1 MTKLSFIDISSFN
14 LMTSLNH
21 IKKNGALEKQWQY
34 KKKNAIAEDMT
45 ELQRKNAEYKS
56 FFEKLEEQNGDE
68 TLQRIMSKWQA
79 GGKLS
84 ANEMLYL
91 QKTNPTLYQ
100 QVVNS
105 EREAE
110 AYEEELRRCETK
122 DEVRRLKMNKIN
134 ASIAKM
140 QSAERAGV
148 PEGARLALAQAELH
162 KIQQIERIT
171 LKFIESGEFDK
182 LPTDAEKFEAEQAIK
197 ETQREILRGDDSEV
211 AEQSSEIKNQEE
223 ENRKQETG
231 EVKTATTEEI
241 AEAVEKLVG
250 KNTKTEFKIGD
261 NKRNETEIELSDEF
275 RKIKNSKVKKAYVK
289 AVMDYNVN
297 Q

>member
-1 MTKLSFIDISSFN
+1 
-14 LMTSLNH
+14 
-21 IKKNGALEKQWQY
+21 
-34 KKKNAIAEDMT
+34 
-45 ELQRKNAEYKS
+45 
-56 FFEKLEEQNGDE
+56 
-68 TLQRIMSKWQA
+68 MSKWQA

-100 QVVNS
+100 QVVNA

-134 ASIAKM
+134 ASIAKI

-148 PEGARLALAQAELH
+148 PEGARLALAQAELN

-171 LKFIESGEFDK
+171 TKFIESGEFDK

-197 ETQREILRGDDSEV
+197 EAQREILRG
-211 AEQSSEIKNQEE
+211 EE
-223 ENRKQETG
+223 SG
-231 EVKTATTEEI
+231 I
-241 AEAVEKLVG
+241 
-250 KNTKTEFKIGD
+250 
-261 NKRNETEIELSDEF
+261 ETEIKSESSETNVKETESVKTDEAVKIHGDDSF
-275 RKIKNSKVKKAYVK
+275 EIKIETKSEIGDSKRTVEEIENSQEYKKIKGNKVKKTYVK
-289 AVMDYNVN
+289 VATDFNPKVAE
-297 Q
+297 

>member
-197 ETQREILRGDDSEV
+197 EAQREILRG
-211 AEQSSEIKNQEE
+211 EE
-223 ENRKQETG
+223 SG
-231 EVKTATTEEI
+231 I
-241 AEAVEKLVG
+241 
-250 KNTKTEFKIGD
+250 
-261 NKRNETEIELSDEF
+261 ETEIKSESSETNVKETESVKTDEAVKIHGDDSF
-275 RKIKNSKVKKAYVK
+275 EIKIETKSEIGDSKRTVEEIENSQEYKKIKGNKVKKTYVK
-289 AVMDYNVN
+289 VATDFNPKVAE
-297 Q
+297 

>member
-1 MTKLSFIDISSFN
+1 
-14 LMTSLNH
+14 MTSLNH
-21 IKKNGALEKQWQY
+21 IKKNGTLEKQWQY
-34 KKKNAIAEDMT
+34 KKKNAITEDMT

-182 LPTDAEKFEAEQAIK
+182 LPTDAEKFEAEQAIEEAK
-197 ETQREILRGDDSEV
+197 RKILRGDDS
-211 AEQSSEIKNQEE
+211 AEDTEIRAQGTKTVEE
-223 ENRKQETG
+223 TGNRNQETG
-231 EVKTATTEEI
+231 EVKTATSEEI

-250 KNTKTEFKIGD
+250 KNEKQEFKIGD

-275 RKIKNSKVKKAYVK
+275 RKIKNSKAKKAYIK
-289 AVMDYNVN
+289 AVLDYNIN
-297 Q
+297 SEK

>member
-1 MTKLSFIDISSFN
+1 
-14 LMTSLNH
+14 
-21 IKKNGALEKQWQY
+21 
-34 KKKNAIAEDMT
+34 MT

-197 ETQREILRGDDSEV
+197 EAQREILRG
-211 AEQSSEIKNQEE
+211 EE
-223 ENRKQETG
+223 SG
-231 EVKTATTEEI
+231 I
-241 AEAVEKLVG
+241 
-250 KNTKTEFKIGD
+250 
-261 NKRNETEIELSDEF
+261 ETEIKSESSETNVKETESVKTDEAVKIHGDDSF
-275 RKIKNSKVKKAYVK
+275 EIKIETKSEIGDSKRTVEEIENSQEYKKIKGNKVKKTYVK
-289 AVMDYNVN
+289 VATDFNPKVAE
-297 Q
+297 

>member
-1 MTKLSFIDISSFN
+1 
-14 LMTSLNH
+14 MTSLNH

-34 KKKNAIAEDMT
+34 KKKNAITEDMT

-100 QVVNS
+100 QVVNA

-110 AYEEELRRCETK
+110 VYEEELRRCETK

-134 ASIAKM
+134 ASIAKI

-148 PEGARLALAQAELH
+148 PEGARLALAQAELN

-171 LKFIESGEFDK
+171 TKFIESGEFDK
-182 LPTDAEKFEAEQAIK
+182 FPTDAEKFEAEQAIK
-197 ETQREILRGDDSEV
+197 EAQREILRG
-211 AEQSSEIKNQEE
+211 EE
-223 ENRKQETG
+223 SG
-231 EVKTATTEEI
+231 I
-241 AEAVEKLVG
+241 
-250 KNTKTEFKIGD
+250 
-261 NKRNETEIELSDEF
+261 ETEIKSESSETNVKETESVKTDEAVKIHGDDSF
-275 RKIKNSKVKKAYVK
+275 EIKIETKSEIGDSKRTVEEIENSQEYKKIKGNKVKKTYVK
-289 AVMDYNVN
+289 VATDFNPKVAE
-297 Q
+297 

>member
-1 MTKLSFIDISSFN
+1 MSFVDISSFN

-34 KKKNAIAEDMT
+34 KKKNAITEDMT

-100 QVVNS
+100 QVVNA

-134 ASIAKM
+134 ASIAKI

-148 PEGARLALAQAELH
+148 PEGARLALAQAELN

-171 LKFIESGEFDK
+171 TKFIESGEFDK

-197 ETQREILRGDDSEV
+197 EAQREILRG
-211 AEQSSEIKNQEE
+211 EE
-223 ENRKQETG
+223 SG
-231 EVKTATTEEI
+231 I
-241 AEAVEKLVG
+241 
-250 KNTKTEFKIGD
+250 
-261 NKRNETEIELSDEF
+261 ETEIKSESSETNVKETESVKTDEAVKIHGDDSF
-275 RKIKNSKVKKAYVK
+275 EIKIETKSEIGDSKRTVEEIENSQEYKKIKGNKVKKTYVK
-289 AVMDYNVN
+289 VATDFNPKVAE
-297 Q
+297 

>member
-1 MTKLSFIDISSFN
+1 
-14 LMTSLNH
+14 MTSLNH

-34 KKKNAIAEDMT
+34 KKKNAITEDMT

-100 QVVNS
+100 QVVNA

-134 ASIAKM
+134 ASIAKI

-148 PEGARLALAQAELH
+148 PEGARLALAQAELN

-171 LKFIESGEFDK
+171 TQFIESGEFDK

-197 ETQREILRGDDSEV
+197 EAQREILRG
-211 AEQSSEIKNQEE
+211 EE
-223 ENRKQETG
+223 SG
-231 EVKTATTEEI
+231 I
-241 AEAVEKLVG
+241 
-250 KNTKTEFKIGD
+250 
-261 NKRNETEIELSDEF
+261 ETEIKSESSETNVKETESVKTDEAVKIYGDDSF
-275 RKIKNSKVKKAYVK
+275 EIKIETKSEIGDSKRTVEEIENSQEYKKIKGNKVKKTYVK
-289 AVMDYNVN
+289 VATDFNPKVAE
-297 Q
+297 

>member
-1 MTKLSFIDISSFN
+1 
-14 LMTSLNH
+14 MTSLNH

-34 KKKNAIAEDMT
+34 KKKNAITEDMT

-100 QVVNS
+100 QVVNA

-134 ASIAKM
+134 ASIAKI

-148 PEGARLALAQAELH
+148 PEGARLALAQAELNR
-162 KIQQIERIT
+162 IQQIERIT
-171 LKFIESGEFDK
+171 TKFIESGEFDK

-197 ETQREILRGDDSEV
+197 EAQREILRG
-211 AEQSSEIKNQEE
+211 EE
-223 ENRKQETG
+223 SG
-231 EVKTATTEEI
+231 I
-241 AEAVEKLVG
+241 
-250 KNTKTEFKIGD
+250 
-261 NKRNETEIELSDEF
+261 ETEIKSESSETNVKETESVKTDEAVKIHGDDSF
-275 RKIKNSKVKKAYVK
+275 EIKIETKSEIGDSKRTVEEIENSQEYKKIKGNKVKKTYVK
-289 AVMDYNVN
+289 VATDFNPKVAE
-297 Q
+297 

>member
-1 MTKLSFIDISSFN
+1 MSFVDISSFN

-34 KKKNAIAEDMT
+34 KKKNAITEDMT

-100 QVVNS
+100 QVVNA

-134 ASIAKM
+134 ASIAKI

-148 PEGARLALAQAELH
+148 PESARLALAQAELNR
-162 KIQQIERIT
+162 IQQIERIT
-171 LKFIESGEFDK
+171 TKFIESGEFDK

-197 ETQREILRGDDSEV
+197 EAQREILRG
-211 AEQSSEIKNQEE
+211 EE
-223 ENRKQETG
+223 SG
-231 EVKTATTEEI
+231 I
-241 AEAVEKLVG
+241 
-250 KNTKTEFKIGD
+250 
-261 NKRNETEIELSDEF
+261 ETEIKSESSETNVKETESVKTDEAVKIHGDDSF
-275 RKIKNSKVKKAYVK
+275 EIKIETKSEIGDSKRTVEEIENSQEYKKIKGNKVKKTYVK
-289 AVMDYNVN
+289 VATDFNPKVAE
-297 Q
+297 

>member
-1 MTKLSFIDISSFN
+1 
-14 LMTSLNH
+14 MTSLNH

-34 KKKNAIAEDMT
+34 KKKNAITEDMT

-100 QVVNS
+100 QVVNA
-105 EREAE
+105 EREVE

-134 ASIAKM
+134 ASIAKI

-148 PEGARLALAQAELH
+148 PEGARLALAQAELN

-171 LKFIESGEFDK
+171 TKFIESGEFDK

-197 ETQREILRGDDSEV
+197 EAQREILRG
-211 AEQSSEIKNQEE
+211 EE
-223 ENRKQETG
+223 SG
-231 EVKTATTEEI
+231 I
-241 AEAVEKLVG
+241 
-250 KNTKTEFKIGD
+250 
-261 NKRNETEIELSDEF
+261 ETEIKSESSETNVKETESVKTDEAVKIHGDDSF
-275 RKIKNSKVKKAYVK
+275 EIKIETKSEIGDSKRTVEEIENSQEYKKIKGNKVKKTYVK
-289 AVMDYNVN
+289 VATDFNPKVAE
-297 Q
+297 

>member
-1 MTKLSFIDISSFN
+1 
-14 LMTSLNH
+14 MTSLNH

-34 KKKNAIAEDMT
+34 KKKNAITEDMT

-100 QVVNS
+100 QVVNA

-134 ASIAKM
+134 ASIAKI

-148 PEGARLALAQAELH
+148 PEGARLALAQAELN

-171 LKFIESGEFDK
+171 TKFIESGEFDK

-197 ETQREILRGDDSEV
+197 EAQREILRG
-211 AEQSSEIKNQEE
+211 EE
-223 ENRKQETG
+223 SG
-231 EVKTATTEEI
+231 I
-241 AEAVEKLVG
+241 
-250 KNTKTEFKIGD
+250 
-261 NKRNETEIELSDEF
+261 ETEIKSESSETNVKETESVKTDEGVKIHGDDSF
-275 RKIKNSKVKKAYVK
+275 EIKIETKSEIGDSKRTVEEIENSQEYKKIKGNKVKKTYVK
-289 AVMDYNVN
+289 VATDFNPKVAE
-297 Q
+297 

>member
-1 MTKLSFIDISSFN
+1 
-14 LMTSLNH
+14 MTSLNH
-21 IKKNGALEKQWQY
+21 IKKNGTLEKQWQY
-34 KKKNAIAEDMT
+34 KKKNAITEDMT

-134 ASIAKM
+134 ASIAKI

-148 PEGARLALAQAELH
+148 PEGARLALAQAELN

-171 LKFIESGEFDK
+171 TKFIESGEFDK

-197 ETQREILRGDDSEV
+197 EAQREILRG
-211 AEQSSEIKNQEE
+211 EE
-223 ENRKQETG
+223 SG
-231 EVKTATTEEI
+231 I
-241 AEAVEKLVG
+241 
-250 KNTKTEFKIGD
+250 
-261 NKRNETEIELSDEF
+261 ETEIKSESSETNVKETESVKTDEAVKIHGDDSF
-275 RKIKNSKVKKAYVK
+275 EIKIETKSEIGDSKRTVEEIENSQEYKKIKGNKVKKTYVK
-289 AVMDYNVN
+289 VATDFNPKVAE
-297 Q
+297 

>member
-1 MTKLSFIDISSFN
+1 
-14 LMTSLNH
+14 MTSLNH

-34 KKKNAIAEDMT
+34 KKKNAITEDMT
-45 ELQRKNAEYKS
+45 EFQRKNADYKS
-56 FFEKLEEQNGDE
+56 IFEKLEEQNGDQ
-68 TLQRIMSKWQA
+68 TLQRIMNKWQA

-84 ANEMLYL
+84 ADEMLYL

-100 QVVNS
+100 QVLAS
-105 EREAE
+105 EMEAK

-122 DEVRRLKMNKIN
+122 DEARRLKMNKIN
-134 ASIAKM
+134 ASIAKI

-197 ETQREILRGDDSEV
+197 EAEREILQGEESEV
-211 AEQSSEIKNQEE
+211 ETEIKDESSEYKAKETE
-223 ENRKQETG
+223 FRKQEVG
-231 EVKTATTEEI
+231 NRKLEIEVESKLGDSKRTVEEI
-241 AEAVEKLVG
+241 ESSKEYK
-250 KNTKTEFKIGD
+250 
-261 NKRNETEIELSDEF
+261 
-275 RKIKNSKVKKAYVK
+275 KIKGNKVKNAYVK
-289 AVMDYNVN
+289 AVTDFNPKLETIK
-297 Q
+297 

>member
-1 MTKLSFIDISSFN
+1 
-14 LMTSLNH
+14 MTSLNH

-122 DEVRRLKMNKIN
+122 DEVRRLKINKIN

-211 AEQSSEIKNQEE
+211 AEQSLEIKNQEE

-250 KNTKTEFKIGD
+250 KNTKPEFKIGD

-289 AVMDYNVN
+289 AVLDYNVTSR

>member
-1 MTKLSFIDISSFN
+1 VTKLSFIDISSFN

-197 ETQREILRGDDSEV
+197 EAQREILRG
-211 AEQSSEIKNQEE
+211 EE
-223 ENRKQETG
+223 SG
-231 EVKTATTEEI
+231 I
-241 AEAVEKLVG
+241 
-250 KNTKTEFKIGD
+250 
-261 NKRNETEIELSDEF
+261 ETEIKSESSETNVKETESVKTDEAVKIHGDDSF
-275 RKIKNSKVKKAYVK
+275 EIKIETKSEIGDSKRTVEEIENSQEYKKIKGNKVKKTYVK
-289 AVMDYNVN
+289 VATDFNPKVAE
-297 Q
+297 